1 MKLLIE
7 NFKKFLTEGWA
18 GSGFGGTL
26 NPGKYMDEPGAAA
39 KAVERGEELKGW
51 DKYAQLVAM
60 AYRGAPDVSDA
71 GEETF
76 TALMSHIDKNFRRI
90 ASRVEVQF
98 VDGQPYDNADQMKQ
112 RVNDEGVMYISKD
125 FNQAGFFGELEDLKT
140 GEKLDRNLMFRALHD
155 WFAHLKA
162 TMDPKKIT
170 QFGFKGEMQAYN
182 EHANF
187 IGKNAKALPA
197 LFIEV
202 VGQVCHV
209 THYGD
214 FPDQKI
220 ATLPQFS
227 HTKLG
232 AVDGYTIV
240 DGELVKE

>member
-26 NPGKYMDEPGAAA
+26 NPGKYMNEPGAAA

-60 AYRGAPDVSDA
+60 AYRGAPDVSEA
-71 GEETF
+71 GEEAF

-90 ASRVEVQF
+90 ASRVDVKF

-112 RVNDEGVMYISKD
+112 RVNDEGVLYISKD
-125 FNQAGFFGELEDLKT
+125 FNQAGFFGEE
-140 GEKLDRNLMFRALHD
+140 RNLYFRALHD
-155 WFAHLKA
+155 WIAHLKA
-162 TMDPKKIT
+162 TADPKKIT

-232 AVDGYTIV
+232 AVDGYSII
-240 DGELVKE
+240 DGELVKA